1 MTTIQETL
9 TTEQQDQ
16 LIAQA
21 KEICKTRQE
30 ARVSQ
35 QDELDNL
42 TTEYLDDLAK
52 RLQSDTFSEDSPK
65 DYYEQWAAHTKQVE
79 LAAII
84 TPSDDDATEWI
95 QICDGRIRSIEG
107 LMAGLKK
114 YGTNLTDEINRC
126 VVTEEISEMQLQSLK
141 DKRTKL
147 RTKYANYQNRR
158 SVLLHEVR
166 PEIERR
172 AGFTIGTYKS
182 AKDMEHDRKT
192 AQYRPKKKPI
202 TQQEWDKMDD
212 TTKRLA
218 LRTHFVQIS

>member
-1 MTTIQETL
+1 
-9 TTEQQDQ
+9 
-16 LIAQA
+16 
-21 KEICKTRQE
+21 
-30 ARVSQ
+30 
-35 QDELDNL
+35 
-42 TTEYLDDLAK
+42 
-52 RLQSDTFSEDSPK
+52 
-65 DYYEQWAAHTKQVE
+65 
-79 LAAII
+79 
-84 TPSDDDATEWI
+84 
-95 QICDGRIRSIEG
+95 
-107 LMAGLKK
+107 MAGLKK

-147 RTKYANYQNRR
+147 RTKYANYQNRK
-158 SVLLHEVR
+158 SVLLYEVR
-166 PEIERR
+166 PEVERR
-172 AGFTIGTYKS
+172 AGFTIGAYKS